1 MLTVLGTQ
9 RAMVESVATVEIPF
23 VEKELAERARKAF
36 AYAITLC
43 SKKSRSNLFTNS
55 KVEHMITL

>member
-1 MLTVLGTQ
+1 
-9 RAMVESVATVEIPF
+9 MVESVATVEIPF